1 MIRCGIGKN
10 RGVMSHRNIAAM
22 AVVVTVGVLSVSVQ
36 QQQPLRTYAM
46 ATTTTTT
53 SPYLSDSLQQ
63 SLPQLYD
70 TPLKRIMDYTT
81 DPITKSV
88 TANVDTDDSLLLRS
102 VVQEVTSTQLLPT
115 VCFVVRRP
123 G

>member
-22 AVVVTVGVLSVSVQ
+22 AVVVTVGVLSVAVQ

-46 ATTTTTT
+46 ATTTVTT

-88 TANVDTDDSLLLRS
+88 AANVDTDDSLSLRS